1 MAKYNIGI
9 KEVCE
14 YRFNIEAKSKEA
26 AISKAFD
33 ELMSGN
39 GEEYDSSVYSK
50 VIAIDNALEKN
61 PEWELNHY

>member
-26 AISKAFD
+26 AISKH
-33 ELMSGN
+33 LTN
-39 GEEYDSSVYSK
+39 
-50 VIAIDNALEKN
+50 
-61 PEWELNHY
+61 